1 MTNRCQHNEAGFS
14 LIMAVSVVALLMML
28 GLMVMQSVNSDI
40 RVASNSRNT
49 QNMIQLAEA
58 GIAQGLDVLRASP
71 YSIDDQSTPSTQ
83 SSVINAAIGSGTS
96 LTAVTSSD
104 SELGNC
110 VEEGWLQ
117 LVGDNS
123 WSVYGNGF
131 VRVMMYDN
139 IESDNDR
146 TTDTDQTFLVR
157 ALASDGHDGRRCIEI
172 EVKVD

>member
-1 MTNRCQHNEAGFS
+1 MKNRYKHSEAGFS
-14 LIMAVSVVALLMML
+14 LMMAVSVVALLMML
-28 GLMVMQSVNSDI
+28 GLVVMRSVNSDM

-58 GIAQGLDVLRASP
+58 GIAQGLDILRASP

-117 LVGDNS
+117 LVGDDS
-123 WSVYGNGF
+123 WSAYGNGF

-146 TTDTDQTFLVR
+146 TTDADQTFLVR
-157 ALASDGHDGRRCIEI
+157 ALASDGYDGRRCIEI

>member
-1 MTNRCQHNEAGFS
+1 VKIFLKNSEVGFS

-28 GLMVMQSVNSDI
+28 GLVVMQSVNSDV
-40 RVASNSRNT
+40 RVAGNSRNT

-71 YSIDDQSTPSTQ
+71 YNIDDQSTPSTQ
-83 SSVINAAIGSGTS
+83 TSVINSAIGSGSS
-96 LTAVTSSD
+96 LSVVGSSD
-104 SELGNC
+104 TELGNC
-110 VEEGWLQ
+110 VEKGWRQ
-117 LVGDNS
+117 LVGSDT
-123 WSVYGNGF
+123 WTAYGNGF
-131 VRVMMYDN
+131 IRVMMYDN

-157 ALASDGHDGRRCIEI
+157 ALASDGYDGRRCIEI